1 MGQELRSHE
10 RIEWNRLG
18 KITSLAGHSICD
30 CWVKDISGNGA
41 HLLVLM
47 MQLVPDYFRLNYGVQ
62 KIEPKC
68 RVRSREGNELDVEFF
83 RDS

>member
-18 KITSLAGHSICD
+18 KIFSLAGHSICD
-30 CWVKDISGNGA
+30 CLVKDISGSGA
-41 HLLVLM
+41 RLLVLM
-47 MQLVPDYFRLNYGVQ
+47 TEAVPDYFRLNYGVE

-68 RVRSREGNELDVEFF
+68 RVRGREGNELDIEFF
-83 RDS
+83 RDG